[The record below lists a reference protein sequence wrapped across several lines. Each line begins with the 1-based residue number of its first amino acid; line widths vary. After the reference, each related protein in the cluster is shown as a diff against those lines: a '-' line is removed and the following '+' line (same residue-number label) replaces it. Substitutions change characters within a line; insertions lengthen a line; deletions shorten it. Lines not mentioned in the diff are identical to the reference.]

1 MLSVTGDENLIDTLG
16 KIQPFR
22 YRGYVY
28 DVETGLYYLR
38 SRYYDSTIVRFN
50 GVDKIVEG
58 NLFEYCENNPISR
71 IDPSGCIGISGIIED
86 IKRYAS
92 SDEEELRYARSVG
105 FYGPIIAYKA
115 KKASDLAKY
124 YTNILYENIYG
135 KDNAAGKDG
144 TRANALLHALWNTIM
159 TLEIG
164 YDHAKAIANA
174 HEAPFS
180 SDDTLHYDIPNFEH
194 SEMDYYNNEF
204 GRQYGLLL
212 LNNDIHISYDDIAG
226 ILYKY
231 FAESQDAYYRITT
244 SGEIRSIEES
254 RPRDYDRIMHLAK

>member
-50 GVDKIVEG
+50 GVDKIVKG

-92 SDEEELRYARSVG
+92 SDEE
-105 FYGPIIAYKA
+105 
-115 KKASDLAKY
+115 
-124 YTNILYENIYG
+124 
-135 KDNAAGKDG
+135 
-144 TRANALLHALWNTIM
+144 
-159 TLEIG
+159 
-164 YDHAKAIANA
+164 
-174 HEAPFS
+174 
-180 SDDTLHYDIPNFEH
+180 
-194 SEMDYYNNEF
+194 
-204 GRQYGLLL
+204 
-212 LNNDIHISYDDIAG
+212 
-226 ILYKY
+226 
-231 FAESQDAYYRITT
+231 RIT
-244 SGEIRSIEES
+244 
-254 RPRDYDRIMHLAK
+254 LC